1 MTERDPAALVE
12 EMRRYICNKVAAG
25 FLDSDE
31 IVEAAFDCFS
41 DDLADARLEPAMLR
55 RIAGIET
62 DKAFV
67 ERLDTQRQW
76 PAVTDCDRLD
86 QAFADL
92 DRSGIVAR
100 QNFTCCQ
107 NCGHAEIGDEI
118 AAAEESG
125 IRPIGYTF
133 FHWQTTDRVAEDGNL
148 YLYYGAVAGD
158 GAASVR
164 VGRAIVETLERHCL
178 AVEWNG
184 SLDKA
189 IHVRLKWQRRVS
201 QQMAERDSRMR

>member
-1 MTERDPAALVE
+1 MTERDAAALVQ
-12 EMRRYICNKVAAG
+12 EMRGYIHKKVAAG
-25 FLDSDE
+25 FLDADE
-31 IVEAAFDCFS
+31 IAETAFDCFS

-55 RIAGIET
+55 RIAEGET
-62 DKAFV
+62 DKAFA
-67 ERLDTQRQW
+67 ERLDAQRNW

-118 AAAEESG
+118 AAAKRSG
-125 IRPIGYTF
+125 TRPIGYTF
-133 FHWQTTDRVAEDGNL
+133 FHWQTTDHAVEDGNL

-164 VGRAIVETLERHCL
+164 IGRVIVATLERQGL
-178 AVEWNG
+178 AVDWNG

-189 IHVRLKWQRRVS
+189 IHVKLKWQRRVS
-201 QQMAERDSRMR
+201 QRMAERGPRMR